1 MQVIEFFENLQSLP
15 PQPDVE
21 SLRQVFKWY
30 NDGFLDGMPYETDP
44 LEAWRKCA
52 NPIPP
57 APTSKSPISLPG
69 LRDGYKQDVDDNCA
83 ECVQV

>member
-21 SLRQVFKWY
+21 SLREVFKWY
-30 NDGFLDGMPYETDP
+30 NDGFLDGMPYEADP

-52 NPIPP
+52 TRPP
-57 APTSKSPISLPG
+57 LLEPLIRLPG
-69 LRDGYKQDVDDNCA
+69 LRGGPTQDVEN
-83 ECVQV
+83 VIV